1 MPPRKSTILKSQVC
15 TECEWILLTYKSKS
29 ERKKER
35 SWHRQRCLYIFQRTN
50 SLVKT
55 FSKSQIINNKS
66 LFLVARVEK
75 EALQILEHPNVIK
88 LLSTFQT
95 ELNLYMV
102 FKYYPKSTCNNSQTI
117 SSNFY
122 YVVKKNLKRHNCNF
136 SFENI
141 LIDESLIHILH
152 LHSQLIRVNRL

>member
-1 MPPRKSTILKSQVC
+1 MKSQVC
-15 TECEWILLTYKSKS
+15 TVSDVV
-29 ERKKER
+29 
-35 SWHRQRCLYIFQRTN
+35 IFKFIN
-50 SLVKT
+50 FLVKT

-102 FKYYPKSTCNNSQTI
+102 FKYYPKSTCIIIFTKVSTNI
-117 SSNFY
+117 SI
-122 YVVKKNLKRHNCNF
+122 VVNMKHDYHVLN
-136 SFENI
+136 
-141 LIDESLIHILH
+141 SLIKE
-152 LHSQLIRVNRL
+152 RLNSYSPTFQCVLTD